1 MKTLTINDLA
11 RTEELDRGS
20 MAAVRGGFSMSKTGY
35 SLSPSQPGY
44 PSAPSFSS
52 VLDISQSLQQGQQ
65 VLNETADGSAFISGV
80 TVHNNTS
87 QFGQNNV
94 LVG

>member
-20 MAAVRGGFSMSKTGY
+20 MAAVRGGFNMSKTGY
-35 SLSPSQPGY
+35 SLSPT
-44 PSAPSFSS
+44 APSYPPAFDTT
-52 VLDISQSLQQGQQ
+52 LNISQSLQQGQQ
-65 VLNETADGSAFISGV
+65 VLNETADGSAYISGV

-94 LVG
+94 VVG

>member
-1 MKTLTINDLA
+1 MQTLNIKDLA

-20 MAAVRGGFSMSKTGY
+20 MAAVRGGYSVSKTGY
-35 SLSPSQPGY
+35 SLAPEMPSY
-44 PSAPSFSS
+44 PPSFDTT
-52 VLDISQSLQQGQQ
+52 LKITQSLQQGQQ

-80 TVHNNTS
+80 TVHNDTS

-94 LVG
+94 FVA

>member
-1 MKTLTINDLA
+1 MKTLTIQDLA

-20 MAAVRGGFSMSKTGY
+20 MAAVRGGFNMSKTGY
-35 SLSPSQPGY
+35 SLSAPSAPGY
-44 PSAPSFSS
+44 PSAFDST
-52 VLDISQSLQQGQQ
+52 LNISQSLQQGQQ

-87 QFGQNNV
+87 QFGQNNAF
-94 LVG
+94 VG